1 MCASS
6 GPSAGAAASSSEP
19 GLRAVQMEIDYRRGL
34 EREELAERQP
44 TSEVTTQ
51 DPVNNAE

>member
-6 GPSAGAAASSSEP
+6 GPWAGAATSFSEP
-19 GLRAVQMEIDYRRGL
+19 GLQAVQMEIDYRRGV

-44 TSEVTTQ
+44 TSEVKCRTQ
-51 DPVNNAE
+51 